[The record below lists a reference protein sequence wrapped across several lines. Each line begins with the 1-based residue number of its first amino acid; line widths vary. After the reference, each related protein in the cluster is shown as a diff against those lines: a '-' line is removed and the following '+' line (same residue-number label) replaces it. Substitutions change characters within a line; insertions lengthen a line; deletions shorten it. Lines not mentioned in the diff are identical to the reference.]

1 MSTQQTILAI
11 DIGGTQTRI
20 SIFGGIATQPAASGT
35 SSGLALAVA
44 PDWHRD
50 TRLPSDLS
58 AMDPPY
64 GRILAR
70 YPTPPDYDAQLQ
82 AISAVVRSP
91 SASSAARPAA
101 IGVAIGAQLARD
113 GRSVLAAPNLPT
125 YVARPFAADLEA
137 ALSCPVW
144 LGHDTVC
151 GLLAERW
158 SGAVAGEEAPAPWD
172 ATTAPRQHAGGPR
185 AGVLCAYDRCAYL
198 TLSTGTGAAFHLRQG
213 ARELTCSIE
222 FAHQILE
229 GNTRRCL
236 CGQVGCLETYTGGRQ
251 MARFASPDEIAT
263 AAFWETFSDKL
274 AIGLVNLAKLTRVEA
289 VAIAGGIALA
299 RPNLLAD
306 LQPRVDARLAAAHL
320 TLLAAAFGE
329 HAPRI
334 GAALLPSTPPD
345 QIVP

>member
-1 MSTQQTILAI
+1 MSTQQTTFAV

-20 SIFGGIATQPAASGT
+20 SMFGQIATQPATSGR
-35 SSGLALAVA
+35 LDVPNPLEVAALPV
-44 PDWHRD
+44 DIN
-50 TRLPSDLS
+50 TV
-58 AMDPPY
+58 DPPF
-64 GRILAR
+64 GHILAR
-70 YPTPPDYDAQLQ
+70 YPTPPDYDAQLHTII
-82 AISAVVRSP
+82 AAVRSH
-91 SASSAARPAA
+91 SEKAAARPAA
-101 IGVAIGAQLARD
+101 LGVAIGAQLARD
-113 GRSVLAAPNLPT
+113 GRSVLAAPNLPM

-137 ALSCPVW
+137 ALGCPVW

-158 SGAVAGEEAPAPWD
+158 SGAGETSQHVD
-172 ATTAPRQHAGGPR
+172 VMTAPRQQAGGPR
-185 AGVLCAYDRCAYL
+185 AGVLGAYDRCAYL

-229 GNTRRCL
+229 GNARRCL

-251 MARFASPDEIAT
+251 MARFASPDEMAT
-263 AAFWETFSDKL
+263 GAFWETFSEKL

-299 RPNLLAD
+299 RPHLIAD
-306 LQPRVDARLAAAHL
+306 VQQRVDARLAAAHL

-329 HAPRI
+329 HAPLI